1 MSSAPSPVP
10 LRALSPSRA
19 ADFMQCPLLF
29 RFRVIDRLPEPPS
42 PAAKRGTLVHAVL
55 ERLFE
60 LPAESRTPDSAVAL
74 LEPQWQRM
82 REREPEVE
90 EMFADSEALES
101 WLAEARALVRRY
113 FDLESPQRL
122 EPRQREVRLEVSL
135 ESGPRLLGYVDRVDV
150 APTGQ
155 VRIVDYKT
163 GKRPA
168 QRYEDK
174 ARFQIFFYGVMVW
187 RDTGRVPDRLQL
199 LYLGDGT
206 ARWYDPSEEELRNAE
221 AHIRSVWADITE
233 TARTGR
239 WLPRRSPLC
248 GWCDHRALCPAFGGT
263 PPPLPDGAADGAAAS
278 SSAV

>member
-1 MSSAPSPVP
+1 MSPAPSTPP
-10 LRALSPSRA
+10 IRSLSPSRA

-29 RFRVIDRLPEPPS
+29 RFRVIDRLPERPS

-60 LPAESRTPDSAVAL
+60 LPAETRTPDSALAL
-74 LEPQWQRM
+74 LEPQWRGL
-82 REREPEVE
+82 REREPEVV
-90 EMFADSEALES
+90 EMFPDEEAVQA

-113 FDLESPQRL
+113 FDMESPQRL
-122 EPRQREVRLEVSL
+122 EPRHRELRMEVPL

-150 APTGQ
+150 APGGR

-163 GKRPA
+163 GRRPRE
-168 QRYEDK
+168 RYEDK
-174 ARFQIFFYGVMVW
+174 ARFQIFFYGVMLW

-206 ARWYDPSEEELRNAE
+206 TRWYDPTEEELRNAE
-221 AHIRSVWADITE
+221 AHIRSVWDDITA
-233 TARTGR
+233 TARSGR

-248 GWCDHRALCPAFGGT
+248 GWCDHRALCPAFDGT
-263 PPPLPDGAADGAAAS
+263 PPPLPGDAAEADAGSAAD
-278 SSAV
+278 